1 MTGIVIFDSEAAYYA
16 RHLSEQFPS
25 LSITAT
31 GDLEEAIAAAADAR
45 VLIGLAPYLQDRLL
59 AAAPRLEWVQALTTG
74 VDNLLGNPKMKG
86 AALTSCGGI
95 HGPQMSE
102 LAILMMLAGIRRFPA
117 MLDNQ
122 RQGRWERW
130 KQPLLSG
137 RTVCIVG
144 LGAIA
149 ETLAGICRAFGMTV
163 TGVSSG
169 RSEVPGFAR
178 IYRREELPQAAH
190 EADFLV
196 ILVPHSPQTHH
207 IINAQVLGA
216 MRPDAW
222 LINIARGGCVDEE
235 ALLEVL
241 RSGKIAGAGLDV
253 FAAEPLPPESPFW
266 SMPNVIVTPHI
277 GGFSA
282 TYHEQALPV
291 VARNMADWLRGGV
304 SALTGRLDKRDK

>member
-1 MTGIVIFDSEAAYYA
+1 MADVVIFDSEAPFYA
-16 RHLSEQFPS
+16 RELSNRFGG
-25 LSITAT
+25 LRVH
-31 GDLEEAIAAAADAR
+31 GGHDLQAAIDAAADAR
-45 VLIGLAPYLQDRLL
+45 VMIGLAPYLPESLL

-74 VDNLLGNPKMKG
+74 VDNLLANPRLRG
-86 AALTSCGGI
+86 VAITNCAGI

-102 LAILMMLAGIRRFPA
+102 LAILLMISCLRRFPA

-122 RQGRWERW
+122 RAGKWERW
-130 KQPLLSG
+130 KQPILSG

-149 ETLAGICRAFGMTV
+149 ESLAGVCAAFGMRV
-163 TGVSSG
+163 TGVSDG

-178 IYRREELPQAAH
+178 VYRRADLPEAAH

-196 ILVPHSPQTHH
+196 VLVPYSDRTHH
-207 IINAQVLGA
+207 IIDARVLGA

-222 LINIARGGCVDEE
+222 LINIARGGCVDED
-235 ALLEVL
+235 ALLDVL
-241 RSGKIAGAGLDV
+241 RTGRIAGAGLDV
-253 FAAEPLPPESPFW
+253 FANSPLPPDSPFW

-282 TYHEQALPV
+282 NYHEQALPTLV
-291 VARNMADWLRGGV
+291 RNIADWQAGGV
-304 SALTGRLDKRDK
+304 SALSGRLDRG

>member
-16 RHLSEQFPS
+16 RRLGEQFPS

-31 GDLEEAIAAAADAR
+31 SDLEEAIAAASDAR
-45 VLIGLAPYLQDRLL
+45 VLIGLAPYLKDQLL
-59 AAAPRLEWVQALTTG
+59 AAAPKLEWVQALTTG
-74 VDNLLGNPKMKG
+74 VDNLLGNPHMKG
-86 AALTSCGGI
+86 VALTNCGGI

-122 RQGRWERW
+122 QQGRWERW

-163 TGVSSG
+163 TGVSGG

-196 ILVPHSPQTHH
+196 VLVPYSPQTHH

-222 LINIARGGCVDEE
+222 LINIARGGCVDED

-241 RSGKIAGAGLDV
+241 RNRKIAGAGLDV
-253 FAAEPLPPESPFW
+253 FAAEPLPSESPFW

-304 SALTGRLDKRDK
+304 SALTERLDKRDN